1 MVSDD
6 KDECNVLPSSE
17 LGSPPGLLGKAI
29 IQECWQRKARSSKH
43 LTLTGEDTGSLIFLI
58 LKSGHCIF
66 NSNLGILM
74 LGNHAQDEDQGTDGA
89 GCVSSR

>member
-1 MVSDD
+1 MH
-6 KDECNVLPSSE
+6 CLPQDSVVPS
-17 LGSPPGLLGKAI
+17 LLGKAI

-58 LKSGHCIF
+58 LKLDHCIF

-74 LGNHAQDEDQGTDGA
+74 LGDQAQDEDQTVGVA
-89 GCVSSR
+89 GLAASAAGKP